1 MNALKTMLVIS
12 LGLGSTWAAWQIAP
26 AGSSGM
32 LTGVAYAQEAEQDAS
47 QEVEAAGPS
56 DAEIEE
62 QLQRIEEA
70 LAQEGEVKEFKP
82 TEPLSADTAI
92 EMSSEL

>member
-1 MNALKTMLVIS
+1 MLIIS

-26 AGSSGM
+26 AATSGM
-32 LTGVAYAQEAEQDAS
+32 LTSVAYAQDVAPEID
-47 QEVEAAGPS
+47 AGPS
-56 DAEIEE
+56 AAEIDE
-62 QLQRIEEA
+62 QLKQIDA
-70 LAQEGEVKEFKP
+70 AIAQEGEVKEFKP

>member
-26 AGSSGM
+26 SSSSGM
-32 LTGVAYAQEAEQDAS
+32 LTSVAWAQENEQPGLNNGPTAE
-47 QEVEAAGPS
+47 
-56 DAEIEE
+56 EIEE
-62 QLQRIEEA
+62 QLLKIEAA
-70 LAQEGEVKEFKP
+70 LAIEGEVKEFKP
-82 TEPLSADTAI
+82 SEPLPADLAI

>member
-1 MNALKTMLVIS
+1 VNALKTMLIIS

-26 AGSSGM
+26 AETSGM
-32 LTGVAYAQEAEQDAS
+32 LMSVAYAQDVSPEIE
-47 QEVEAAGPS
+47 AGPS
-56 DAEIEE
+56 TAEIDE
-62 QLQRIEEA
+62 QLKQIDA
-70 LAQEGEVKEFKP
+70 AIAQDGEVKEFKP